1 MLCYNMLQPNML
13 TVCIGALH
21 AWCNFGTTPPVSKAK
36 MEKISSSTSV
46 DPTST
51 SLELEK
57 KEEGIA
63 MIVPS
68 LLEHYSTFITNT
80 TSISTIAHHY
90 SYYYG
95 KGPIGLSM
103 QSGKTS

>member
-1 MLCYNMLQPNML
+1 MLCYLLQPNMP

-21 AWCNFGTTPPVSKAK
+21 AFCNFGTTAPVGKAK

-46 DPTST
+46 GPTST
-51 SLELEK
+51 SLELE

-68 LLEHYSTFITNT
+68 LLEHYLHYQ
-80 TSISTIAHHY
+80 HHEY
-90 SYYYG
+90 QHHCAT
-95 KGPIGLSM
+95 LLLLLR
-103 QSGKTS
+103 

>member
-1 MLCYNMLQPNML
+1 MSRPNML

-36 MEKISSSTSV
+36 VEKISSSTSV

-51 SLELEK
+51 SLKLE

-63 MIVPS
+63 MIAPS
-68 LLEHYSTFITNT
+68 LLEHYLHYQ
-80 TSISTIAHHY
+80 HHEY
-90 SYYYG
+90 QHHCAS
-95 KGPIGLSM
+95 LLLLLR
-103 QSGKTS
+103 

>member
-1 MLCYNMLQPNML
+1 MLQANML
-13 TVCIGALH
+13 TVCIGSLY

-57 KEEGIA
+57 KEEGIS

-80 TSISTIAHHY
+80 TSISPIAQHY
-90 SYYYG
+90 SF
-95 KGPIGLSM
+95 
-103 QSGKTS
+103 

>member
-1 MLCYNMLQPNML
+1 MLQANML
-13 TVCIGALH
+13 TICIGSLY
-21 AWCNFGTTPPVSKAK
+21 AWCNFGTTAPVSKAK

-57 KEEGIA
+57 EDGIA

-68 LLEHYSTFITNT
+68 LLEHSLHYQ
-80 TSISTIAHHY
+80 HHEY
-90 SYYYG
+90 QHHCAT
-95 KGPIGLSM
+95 LLLLLR
-103 QSGKTS
+103 